1 MKKIDAIVKPFRLE
15 AIVTRLR
22 LIGVT
27 GMTVTEVHGMSRSTA
42 IESVFLGRRY
52 QSASAPRCQVTI
64 VVNDDAAAHIARA
77 IVQAAST
84 EEAGDGIVTVCDVV
98 NVVRIRTGE
107 SGPHAL

>member
-15 AIVTRLR
+15 EIVNRLR

-27 GMTVTEVHGMSRSTA
+27 GMTVAEVHGMSRSTS
-42 IESVFLGRRY
+42 IESVFLGQRY
-52 QSASAPRCQVTI
+52 QSPSAPRCQVTI
-64 VVNDDAAAHIARA
+64 VVPDDAVAHVARA

-98 NVVRIRTGE
+98 DVFRIRTGE
-107 SGPHAL
+107 SGPDAL